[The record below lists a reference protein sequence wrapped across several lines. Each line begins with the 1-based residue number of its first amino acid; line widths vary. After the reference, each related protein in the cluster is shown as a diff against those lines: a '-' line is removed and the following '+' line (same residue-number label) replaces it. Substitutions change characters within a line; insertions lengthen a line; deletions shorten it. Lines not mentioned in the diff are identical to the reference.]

1 MGEDFA
7 MKQLSLENLRT
18 FVTVVELDGFSRAGE
33 VLGRSQPAVSLQIK
47 KLEEQLG
54 TRLFQKQ
61 GQRQVV
67 NHAGRKLYDL
77 AVPLLKQNDQ
87 IFQFFAQKP
96 VSGNLRLG
104 IPSEFAT
111 QLLPSII
118 GSFNNMYPDVT
129 LEVTSSLSAS
139 LLQKHRSSP
148 FDVLLTIAT
157 DTQNETSDFTL
168 SDDLV
173 WVGSDKHTRRN
184 SSVDLVVAPE
194 GCRYR
199 ERLLGGLTEA
209 GLHHH
214 IRYTISDITG
224 ISAAI
229 QEGLGITALARSTVP
244 NHLSIIEDSSLPQ
257 LGKIAIQLT
266 VRRQRNKDAVD
277 KLAEFIQ
284 TRLAVNLSH

>member
-1 MGEDFA
+1 

-67 NHAGRKLYDL
+67 NHAGLKLYEL
-77 AVPLLKQNDQ
+77 AIPLLKQNDQ
-87 IFQFFAQKP
+87 IFQFFAEKP

-118 GSFNNMYPDVT
+118 GSFNNMYPNVT

-139 LLQKHRSSP
+139 LLQKHRTTP
-148 FDVLLTIAT
+148 FDLLLTIAT
-157 DTQNETSDFTL
+157 DEHTQASDFTL
-168 SDDLV
+168 TDDLV
-173 WVGSDKHTRRN
+173 WVGADKHISN
-184 SSVDLVVAPE
+184 SQSVNLVVAPK

-199 ERLLGGLTEA
+199 ERLLSGLNQA

-229 QEGLGITALARSTVP
+229 EQGLGITALARSTVP
-244 NHLSIIEDSSLPQ
+244 ANLSIIEEGALPA

-266 VRRQRNKDAVD
+266 LRRQRNKDAVE

-284 TRLAVNLSH
+284 SRLAVNLSH

>member
-1 MGEDFA
+1 

-67 NHAGRKLYDL
+67 NHAGQKLYEL
-77 AVPLLKQNDQ
+77 AIPLLKQNDH
-87 IFQFFAQKP
+87 IFQFFAEKP

-139 LLQKHRSSP
+139 LLEKHRSKP
-148 FDVLLTIAT
+148 FDLLLTIAA
-157 DTQNETSDFTL
+157 QNDAEIHAEAEGFTL
-168 SDDLV
+168 TDELV
-173 WVGSDKHTRRN
+173 WVGSEKQAIN
-184 SSVDLVVAPE
+184 QSSVDLVVAPE

-199 ERLLGGLTEA
+199 EQLLRSLNSA

-229 QEGLGITALARSTVP
+229 QQGLGITALAKSTVP
-244 NHLSIIEDSSLPQ
+244 DNLVIIENTALPP
-257 LGKIAIQLT
+257 LGKIAIQLS
-266 VRRQRNKDAVD
+266 VRHQRNKEATD
-277 KLAEFIQ
+277 KLAEFIR

>member
-1 MGEDFA
+1 

-61 GQRQVV
+61 GQRQIV
-67 NHAGRKLYDL
+67 NHAGQKLYDL
-77 AVPLLKQNDQ
+77 AIPLLKQNDQ
-87 IFQFFAQKP
+87 IFQFFAEKP

-148 FDVLLTIAT
+148 FDLLLTIAT
-157 DTQNETSDFTL
+157 ENETDIPLESNNFTL
-168 SDDLV
+168 TDELV
-173 WVGSDKHTRRN
+173 WVGAEKHSVTQH
-184 SSVDLVVAPE
+184 SVDLVVAPE

-199 ERLLGGLTEA
+199 ERLLAGLNQV

-229 QEGLGITALARSTVP
+229 EQGLGITALAKSTVP
-244 NHLSIIEDSSLPQ
+244 ENLVIIENSALPP
-257 LGKIAIQLT
+257 LGKIAIKLT
-266 VRRQRNKDAVD
+266 VRHQRNKEATE
-277 KLAEFIQ
+277 KLAEFIR